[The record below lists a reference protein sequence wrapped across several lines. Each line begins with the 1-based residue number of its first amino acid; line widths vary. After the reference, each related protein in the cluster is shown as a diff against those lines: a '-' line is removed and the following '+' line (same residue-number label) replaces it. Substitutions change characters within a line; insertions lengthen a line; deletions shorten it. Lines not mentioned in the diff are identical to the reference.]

1 MQIPSSPLSCRR
13 ALTGPRLRARRG
25 TACRPP
31 GRSGTTRKHPRDLD
45 TAPSK
50 NASTVYFPL
59 FSYFHFPFFPASDYR
74 AGLHKIGTFDT
85 IENFWKLYVFLK
97 RPSALENNV
106 NLYLFRD
113 GPTIAPMWE
122 CFPNGGSWILKV
134 KKKKDSG
141 ASVLG
146 KMWQDM
152 VLATIGEMFE
162 EPDVLGISVCI
173 RSREDLIS
181 VWHGDNRNENIRF
194 GIGEKMKSILELE
207 PSTVLEYK
215 DFASSMKDMSS
226 FRNAKA
232 YVFAPNEDSALPAEE
247 LTIEEQAAAA
257 VAAVGLAAQST
268 SA

>member
-1 MQIPSSPLSCRR
+1 MCSE
-13 ALTGPRLRARRG
+13 
-25 TACRPP
+25 
-31 GRSGTTRKHPRDLD
+31 
-45 TAPSK
+45 
-50 NASTVYFPL
+50 
-59 FSYFHFPFFPASDYR
+59 YR

-152 VLATIGEMFE
+152 VLATIGEIFE

-173 RSREDLIS
+173 RSQTDLIS
-181 VWHGDNRNENIRF
+181 VWHSDNRNENIRF
-194 GIGEKMKSILELE
+194 GIGEKMKEILDLE
-207 PSTVLEYK
+207 ASTVLEYK

-232 YVFAPNEDSALPAEE
+232 YVFAPSDHGPPPEPR
-247 LTIEEQAAAA
+247 TIEEQAAAA
-257 VAAVGLAAQST
+257 VAAVALAQSAK
-268 SA
+268 SS

>member
-1 MQIPSSPLSCRR
+1 M
-13 ALTGPRLRARRG
+13 
-25 TACRPP
+25 
-31 GRSGTTRKHPRDLD
+31 
-45 TAPSK
+45 
-50 NASTVYFPL
+50 
-59 FSYFHFPFFPASDYR
+59 
-74 AGLHKIGTFDT
+74 
-85 IENFWKLYVFLK
+85 
-97 RPSALENNV
+97 

-122 CFPNGGSWILKV
+122 CFPHGGSWILKV
-134 KKKKDSG
+134 KKKIDSG

-181 VWHGDNRNENIRF
+181 VWHADNRNENIRF
-194 GIGEKMKSILELE
+194 GIGEKMKTILDLE
-207 PSTVLEYK
+207 ASTVLEYK

-232 YVFAPNEDSALPAEE
+232 YVFAPSEKGAQPPEPP
-247 LTIEEQAAAA
+247 TIEEQAAAA
-257 VAAVGLAAQST
+257 VAAVALAQKAAS
-268 SA
+268 S